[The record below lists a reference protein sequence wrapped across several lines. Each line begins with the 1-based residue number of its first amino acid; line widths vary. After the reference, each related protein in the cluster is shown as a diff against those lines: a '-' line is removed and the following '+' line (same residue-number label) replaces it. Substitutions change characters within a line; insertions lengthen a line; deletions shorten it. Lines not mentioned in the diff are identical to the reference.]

1 MSNRQIK
8 RTPMRLT
15 PEKLAELRHVRMLV
29 EGEKDEII
37 AKGRKFKE
45 QHKAVL
51 SEAAKVLKA
60 EREARGW
67 SLTDLE
73 NRTGIDRATLSR
85 FETGVCGNPTIATL
99 NRYASAL
106 GKQIVVSLRDRTK

>member
-8 RTPMRLT
+8 QTITRLS
-15 PEKLAELRHVRMLV
+15 PEKLAELGRVRELV

-37 AKGRKFKE
+37 AKGRNYKE

-51 SEAAKVLKA
+51 PEAAKVLKA

-67 SLTDLE
+67 SLADLE
-73 NRTGIDRATLSR
+73 ARTGIDRATLSR

-106 GKQIVVSLRDRTK
+106 GKQVVISLRDER

>member
-1 MSNRQIK
+1 MSNRPIK
-8 RTPMRLT
+8 RTSKQLA
-15 PEKLAELRHVRMLV
+15 PEKLAELRRVRDLV
-29 EGEKDEII
+29 VGEKDEII
-37 AKGRKFKE
+37 AKGKKYKE
-45 QHKAVL
+45 QHNAVL

-67 SLTDLE
+67 SLADLE
-73 NRTGIDRATLSR
+73 SRTGIDRATLSR

-106 GKQIVVSLRDRTK
+106 GKQLVVSLRDQG